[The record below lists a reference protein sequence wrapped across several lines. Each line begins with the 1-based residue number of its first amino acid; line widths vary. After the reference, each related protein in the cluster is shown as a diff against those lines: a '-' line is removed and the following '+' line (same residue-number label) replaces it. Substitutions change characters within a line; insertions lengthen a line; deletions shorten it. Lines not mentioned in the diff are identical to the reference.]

1 MKYSGLFKFVLVRFS
16 KTSTFPCINLQDLSY
31 VFQAFGLKL
40 FKRTELFDYFN
51 ERRAAEMEESKE
63 DPPVQLPLVDLSNM
77 QKVFFK
83 SEKEMFECFVH
94 LYWKTDKDNYEPFNR
109 LENAIKS
116 VSIPRIGEIL
126 WDEFKDKSVWHVDD
140 CQVMNIIFMN
150 IEEVKLIYDHI
161 KSRAAIH
168 FEGDV
173 IKAF

>member
-1 MKYSGLFKFVLVRFS
+1 
-16 KTSTFPCINLQDLSY
+16 
-31 VFQAFGLKL
+31 
-40 FKRTELFDYFN
+40 
-51 ERRAAEMEESKE
+51 
-63 DPPVQLPLVDLSNM
+63 
-77 QKVFFK
+77 
-83 SEKEMFECFVH
+83 MFECLVH

-116 VSIPRIGEIL
+116 VTIPRIGEIL

-161 KSRAAIH
+161 KSRADIH